1 MAQTAWKNWNGK
13 QVIKEF
19 RKECSDAMYKA
30 GQTMKTQVL
39 QEIPH
44 DEGTLQDTVKSML
57 DPDNDLTVIVAAGG
71 GGASGMAKIPY
82 AVKWHEVEA
91 NFQKGRK
98 SQYIRDPL
106 KQVMP
111 KAIKEEL
118 TKKGLR

>member
-1 MAQTAWKNWNGK
+1 MSWKNWNGK
-13 QVIKEF
+13 QVIKQF
-19 RKECSDAMYKA
+19 RAECSDAMARA

-44 DEGTLQDTVKSML
+44 DEGVLQDTVVSMI
-57 DPDNDLTVIVAAGG
+57 DPANDLTVVVAAGG
-71 GGASGMAKIPY
+71 GGVSGMPEVPY

-111 KAIKEEL
+111 RAIKEEL
-118 TKKGLR
+118 QKKGLK

>member
-1 MAQTAWKNWNGK
+1 MSWKNWNGSK
-13 QVIKEF
+13 VIKEF
-19 RKECSDAMYKA
+19 RNECSDAMFKA

-44 DEGTLQDTVKSML
+44 DEGTLQDTVVSML
-57 DPDNDLTVIVAAGG
+57 DPANNLTVVVGAGG
-71 GGASGMAKIPY
+71 GGASGMPEVPY
-82 AVKWHEVEA
+82 AVKWHENEA

-111 KAIKEEL
+111 KAIKREL
-118 TKKGLR
+118 ELKGLK